1 MNEIFELDRKVF
13 IIAEIGVN
21 HDGKLE
27 KAKELILGAK
37 LAGADAVKFQSY
49 KATELASIDTPKV
62 PYQLIGDQSPT
73 HQSMLQRL
81 ELNHA
86 QQKELFEFSE
96 SAGII
101 FLSTPYSRAE
111 ANFLESLGVPAFK
124 VASADIVDLP
134 LHEYIASTRKVAIV
148 STGMASQKEIT
159 EVVSIYK
166 KFDSDLILMHCTSE
180 YPTPIKHAFLKRINQ
195 IAALSDGPIG
205 FSDHTVDH
213 LAAVMSVAMGCRV
226 IEKHITINKKDVGPD
241 HAASL
246 SLTEFAEYCSEIRK
260 SESALGD
267 GGFVRTEQ
275 ESLMA
280 ITSRKSLHLNKSL
293 SKGEILE
300 EQHLILM
307 RPGSGLFWSQKN
319 EILGKRARY
328 DMNKLHLI
336 SGEDFI

>member
-1 MNEIFELDRKVF
+1 MDEIFKLDQKVF

-27 KAKELILGAK
+27 KARELILGAK

-49 KATELASIDTPKV
+49 NAIELASIDTPKV

-81 ELNHA
+81 ELNHE
-86 QQKELFEFSE
+86 QQKELFAFSE
-96 SAGII
+96 RAGII
-101 FLSTPYSRAE
+101 FLSTPYSLTE
-111 ANFLESLGVPAFK
+111 AKFLESLGVPAFK

-134 LHEYIASTRKVAIV
+134 LHEYIASTGKVAIV
-148 STGMASQKEIT
+148 STGMASQREII

-166 KFDSDLILMHCTSE
+166 KFHSDLILMHCTSE
-180 YPTPIKHAFLKRINQ
+180 YPTPIKHAFMKRIHQ

-226 IEKHITINKKDVGPD
+226 IEKHITINKEDVGPD

-246 SLTEFAEYCSEIRK
+246 TLTEFAEYCSEIRK

-280 ITSRKSLHLNKSL
+280 ITSRKSLHLNKSF
-293 SKGEILE
+293 SKGEVLE

-307 RPGSGLFWSQKN
+307 RPGSGLFWSQRN

-336 SGEDFI
+336 SVGDFT

>member
-1 MNEIFELDRKVF
+1 MNEIFELDRKVL

-21 HDGKLE
+21 HDGKIE

-96 SAGII
+96 SAGIR
-101 FLSTPYSRAE
+101 FLSTPYSQTE
-111 ANFLESLGVPAFK
+111 AKFLESLGVLAFK

-134 LHEYIASTRKVAIV
+134 LHEFIASTGKVAIV
-148 STGMASQKEIT
+148 STGMASQREIMD
-159 EVVSIYK
+159 VVSIYK
-166 KFDSDLILMHCTSE
+166 KFNSNLILMHCTSE
-180 YPTPIKHAFLKRINQ
+180 YPTPINHAFMKRINQ
-195 IAALSDGPIG
+195 IAILSDGPIG
-205 FSDHTVDH
+205 FSDHTVGK

-226 IEKHITINKKDVGPD
+226 IEKHITINKEDVGPD

-246 SLTEFAEYCSEIRK
+246 NLSEFAEYCSEIRD

-267 GGFVRTEQ
+267 GSFVRTEQ

-280 ITSRKSLHLNKSL
+280 NTSRKSLHLNTRL
-293 SKGEILE
+293 LKGEILE

-328 DMNKLHLI
+328 DMNKLQLI
-336 SGEDFI
+336 SRDDFT